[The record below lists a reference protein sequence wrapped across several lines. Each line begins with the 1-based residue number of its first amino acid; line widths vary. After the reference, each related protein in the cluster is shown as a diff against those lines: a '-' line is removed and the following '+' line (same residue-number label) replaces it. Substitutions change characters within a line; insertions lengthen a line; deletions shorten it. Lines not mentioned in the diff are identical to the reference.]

1 MEFHCQIILQMDQ
14 SLIFGLWTY
23 NLQMFLLHRLGN
35 KQDCDGALNENDLQR
50 RLELDTLVD
59 RYKCPCE
66 VVSFYLQYT
75 KLCLVRCAKL

>member
-1 MEFHCQIILQMDQ
+1 
-14 SLIFGLWTY
+14 
-23 NLQMFLLHRLGN
+23 MFLLHRLGN

-75 KLCLVRCAKL
+75 KLCLV